1 MPSNKKK
8 GVSRHVPDTSLS
20 VEGKS
25 VSKTSRK
32 SSKTNKLPPPPP
44 GPEVDDVESEVES
57 EEESEEESGG
67 EQEGEDSGGDGYDSG
82 HSSEFYDSAEE
93 DDDEDEGSDDEEDE
107 DEEDDDGFEDQG
119 SDSDD
124 DVDDELEMIETHTPP
139 PPPAFSKSKTNPRS
153 AVVQREIEKLHDSAT
168 VGVNQSLLHIDDL
181 SSDDEEGNNTIGRV
195 PLHWYDEYDHIG
207 YDTSGSKVMKG
218 AGESAEDGV
227 EDIFKSLDDKLSASD
242 KKKFTIYDA
251 LNGKEVTLTPRE
263 IEVIRRIQAGAY
275 AHPEHDANPEY
286 IDYFSSKKLEVGFNS
301 NRVEPKSR
309 FQPSK
314 WEALQVRRLLKRLK
328 DGKIDMDY
336 LTGKKKSM
344 QEKKE
349 PDDKPREMWRG
360 DEEDELLNRKA
371 PTHIAAAKVKAPG
384 TEESYNPPGEYI
396 PTEDELKKWDELD
409 VEDRP
414 YGLLVPKK
422 HPNLRSVGA
431 YEHAVRERFERCLD
445 LYLAPREMKRRLN
458 IDPESLVPQLP
469 KARDLKPYPTVRCM
483 KYVTPSMEDG
493 TMPKIRA
500 LSVSPDGQWLA
511 TGAED
516 GFVRLWEVGTGRLLR
531 SWDLREKEGE
541 GEGAVNC
548 VAFNPNPNH
557 HVLLA
562 SSATNCYVI
571 STGVGNA
578 EDSELT
584 AALLS
589 IASSGGGGGLSE
601 KVKKAVKWEKFNR
614 GGRKPLSKHATVE
627 GVVAKL
633 SFNGTIAAE
642 GVKWHEKGDYFLTLT
657 PSTGASCV
665 LIHQLS
671 KGNSQQPFGKKREV
685 SAVEFHGSKPFL
697 FVAGGNVV
705 RIYHLVKQTMVKKL
719 YPNCKYVTSMNLHS
733 TGDHLILG
741 TLDRKTI
748 WFDLDLSDRPYKT
761 MKYHEKAIRG
771 VRFSRK
777 YPLMASCAD
786 DGNVN
791 VFHSTVYD
799 DLMRNPLIVPV
810 KVIRAHHQV
819 GRLGATAIAW
829 HPKLPWIFT
838 AGADGATILWQ
849 DI

>member
-1 MPSNKKK
+1 MAKKSSNSK
-8 GVSRHVPDTSLS
+8 GGSRSKTVSRASKGSTISIEQNTTKVT
-20 VEGKS
+20 GK
-25 VSKTSRK
+25 
-32 SSKTNKLPPPPP
+32 
-44 GPEVDDVESEVES
+44 EVDINSDSDSWEENYEDDDVVDGHNDDVEDDF
-57 EEESEEESGG
+57 
-67 EQEGEDSGGDGYDSG
+67 DSD
-82 HSSEFYDSAEE
+82 HSSEFYDS
-93 DDDEDEGSDDEEDE
+93 GEEDE
-107 DEEDDDGFEDQG
+107 EEEEEEDDDGFEDQG

-124 DVDDELEMIETHTPP
+124 DEEEEEEEEEEELQMIATHTPP
-139 PPPAFSKSKTNPRS
+139 PPPAFSKSTSNPRS
-153 AVVQREIEKLHDSAT
+153 AVVQREIELLHDSAT
-168 VGVNQSLLHIDDL
+168 VGVNQSLLHVDDL

-207 YDTSGSKVMKG
+207 YNTTGDKVMKG
-218 AGESAEDGV
+218 EGGENPAEDGV
-227 EDIFKSLDDKLSASD
+227 DTIFKNLDDKLSAGD
-242 KKKFTIYDA
+242 KSKFTIYDA

-275 AHPEHDANPEY
+275 AHPEHNANPDY
-286 IDYFSSKKLEVGFNS
+286 IDYYSSQRMESGFNS

-349 PDDKPREMWRG
+349 DDDKPKEMWRG
-360 DEEDELLNRKA
+360 DEEDELLNRKG

-384 TEESYNPPGEYI
+384 TEESYNPPEEYL
-396 PTEDELKKWDELD
+396 PTEEELKEWEELD

-469 KARDLKPYPTVRCM
+469 KAKDLKPYPTVRCM
-483 KYVTPSMEDG
+483 KYVTPLLEDG
-493 TMPKIRA
+493 TAPKMRA
-500 LSVSPDGQWLA
+500 ISVSPDGQWLA

-531 SWDLREKEGE
+531 SWDLREEGE
-541 GEGAVNC
+541 GVVNC
-548 VAFNPNPNH
+548 VVFNPNPNH

-562 SSATNCYVI
+562 SSGTKCYVI

-578 EDSELT
+578 DDSELT
-584 AALLS
+584 SALLS
-589 IASSGGGGGLSE
+589 VASSGGGGGGNE
-601 KVKKAVKWEKFNR
+601 KVKKAVKWEKFD
-614 GGRKPLSKHATVE
+614 GGKKNTLSKHGMVE
-627 GVVAKL
+627 GAVVRL
-633 SFNGTIAAE
+633 IFNGSIAAE

-657 PSTGASCV
+657 PSTGASAV

-697 FVAGGNVV
+697 FVAGGNNV
-705 RIYHLVKQTMVKKL
+705 RIYHLVKQAMVKKL
-719 YPNCKYVTSMNLHS
+719 YPNCKYITSMSLHS

-741 TLDRKTI
+741 TLDRKTV

-771 VRFSRK
+771 VSFSKK

-786 DGNVN
+786 DGHVN

-838 AGADGATILWQ
+838 AGADGATIL
-849 DI
+849 